1 MHDVL
6 KVGRVSFFVKELQCG
21 NFEEVKKTE
30 CGHSANS
37 VHAKQTD
44 GMGDCQEVNA
54 LTSEH
59 EVKEFEKESEDALKC
74 RICWECD
81 ASLDNPQIQAC
92 LCKGSAAYIHYECLK
107 SWLE

>member
-1 MHDVL
+1 
-6 KVGRVSFFVKELQCG
+6 
-21 NFEEVKKTE
+21 
-30 CGHSANS
+30 
-37 VHAKQTD
+37 
-44 GMGDCQEVNA
+44 MGDCQEVNA
-54 LTSEH
+54 LTSED